1 MLDWL
6 LDDEEK
12 SWLDSMTARTSG
24 MKKGCHELP
33 LSIDTSLINEDKH
46 RGSNCGIGVERM
58 SREQEDLS
66 SDPTNLYSTD

>member
-24 MKKGCHELP
+24 MKKGSHEIP
-33 LSIDTSLINEDKH
+33 YSFDNSLINEDKH
-46 RGSNCGIGVERM
+46 RGSNCSTGAECM

-66 SDPTNLYSTD
+66 SDPTG